1 MINTLKTANCLMFT
15 NVIIKICFLVM
26 VAARSGVLRSQLAL
40 NQAAAERK
48 RLVIPMVPL
57 LKTLMS

>member
-1 MINTLKTANCLMFT
+1 MFI

-40 NQAAAERK
+40 NQAAVERK

>member
-1 MINTLKTANCLMFT
+1 MFI